1 MTEITKKMMYEV
13 LKSVQVQVAMIRE
26 DVHRIKALVPSI
38 DARLGLVH
46 TDMAHLSDEPHD
58 GF

>member
-1 MTEITKKMMYEV
+1 MTAITNQMIYEV
-13 LKSVQVQVAMIRE
+13 LKSVQVQVAVIRE
-26 DVHRIKALVPSI
+26 DVHRIKARVPSI